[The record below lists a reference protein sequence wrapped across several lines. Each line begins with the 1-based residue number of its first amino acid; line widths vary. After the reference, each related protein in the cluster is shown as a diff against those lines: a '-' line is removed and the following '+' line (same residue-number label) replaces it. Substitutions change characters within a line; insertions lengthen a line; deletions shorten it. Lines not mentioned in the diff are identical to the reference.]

1 MPANNKNANIQVWFV
16 LKIGGAEAAAVFQLA
31 TGLEATKA
39 MGNTKW
45 SDIELKRGVGHG
57 HMGLWNWR
65 KLIVD
70 GKREAARKDCTV
82 TALDSAGQAVAT
94 YSIINAW
101 PKQYTGVGLEGRLQR
116 GGGGK
121 ASRSATRASRSSR
134 VPGAS
139 GRPGSREVPTRG
151 HALPCR

>member
-1 MPANNKNANIQVWFV
+1 MPANDKKADVPVSFV

-31 TGLEATKA
+31 TGLEADKA

-45 SDIELKRGVGHG
+45 GDIELKRGVATGTS
-57 HMGLWNWR
+57 LWNWR

-82 TALDSAGQAVAT
+82 TMLDSAGQAVAT

-101 PKQYTGVGLEGRLQR
+101 PKQYTGERASR
-116 GGGGK
+116 PTPTRWRWK

-134 VPGAS
+134 CRRRQPG
-139 GRPGSREVPTRG
+139 GSEIQTKT
-151 HALPCR
+151 